1 MIPRCW
7 PGVLALAMALAMR
20 FCHPSLAHA
29 GGFVCDATCLSK
41 LASASSIAVNA
52 DKLATG
58 SKYTV
63 AVLNHP
69 MHPKRAVSAVKSKS
83 TKGKR
88 T

>member
-7 PGVLALAMALAMR
+7 PGVVALALAMR
-20 FCHPSLAHA
+20 FCGTPPLAHA

-63 AVLNHP
+63 AVLKHP
-69 MHPKRAVSAVKSKS
+69 LHPKRAVSAVKSKS